1 MKIDRKTA
9 LKILE
14 TAKWK
19 SVIKNN
25 HVYIEAVYNG
35 FEVSIRDDSG
45 NLVIKKDGKVRQ
57 RVTVDGTEEFESLF
71 PMFGGYF

>member
-1 MKIDRKTA
+1 MKINYRTA
-9 LKILE
+9 LEILE

-35 FEVSIRDDSG
+35 LEVSIRDDSG

-57 RVTVDGTEEFESLF
+57 RITVDGTEEFESLF
-71 PMFGGYF
+71 PMFGGYY

>member
-25 HVYIEAVYNG
+25 HVYIEAIYNG
-35 FEVSIRDDSG
+35 LEVSVRDDSG

-57 RVTVDGTEEFESLF
+57 RVTVDGTEEYESLF
-71 PMFGGYF
+71 PMFGGFF